1 MKIYAFIELCRPF
14 TSFLTSLAVIAAI
27 LIETHNINSQI
38 ISIILISSLVV
49 FLFSSAG
56 NALNDYFDREIDK
69 INHPERPIPSNRI
82 KPESALKFSIFLFFL
97 STIFTFFLN
106 FYCILIV
113 IIAFLFQILYEL
125 KFKRHYISKN
135 FTIAFLTGML
145 FIFGGTAVNKYIS
158 FLTPSTIFGIMAFFA
173 IFGREIIKDIEDF
186 VGDKNRLTLPKKIGI
201 KNAGIIAGIFLL
213 ISVALSFIPYLFL
226 DFSIIYIF
234 FVSITDILFFYSIFI
249 QYKNPKKSRKIIK
262 IGMFIALI
270 GFILGAWTKI

>member
-27 LIETHNINSQI
+27 LIETHSINSQI

-97 STIFTFFLN
+97 SIIFTFFLN

-145 FIFGGTAVNKYIS
+145 FIFGGTAVNGNIYL
-158 FLTPSTIFGIMAFFA
+158 LTPSMIFGIMAFFA

-270 GFILGAWTKI
+270 GFILGAQIK